1 MSAPADPPVRD
12 PKPARP
18 IATRA
23 RLYLVGAALIALV
36 AALGVFALGWSL
48 YAVQQRTDTLA
59 RQVSALAK
67 GQAVAA
73 RSGAAPTAA
82 SARLFKVEAGLIG
95 AALFVTDESGN
106 VEQST
111 LATAQASLPI
121 DKVSRESAAGTASGI
136 LRNASGV
143 RVLAVMAPIDATHRL
158 VAVQGLAEIRAAYAG
173 MLAIA
178 AVALAAA
185 ALVAYVAGGLLARR
199 LAAPLTRL
207 KGAAEEVAAG
217 GFGAQVAEEG
227 DAETTSLA
235 RSFNRMS
242 RRVAD
247 AYSAQEAFVGDVSH
261 EIRTPLTSIRGFAEA
276 MLDGTISDPSRQSHA
291 LQVIYDEA
299 GRIGEVTD
307 ALLTLSS
314 LDAGAV
320 ALAAEPV
327 DVVALADA
335 LRARFTRT
343 AETAGVALEIALVD
357 QPLADPSRLLQ
368 SLSALV
374 ANAIA
379 HTPSGGRVRV
389 SSHVEGV
396 LWQVRVEDSGPGI
409 PADKRRDVFGRFTRL
424 DSSRSADGGG
434 AGLGLAICKRL
445 IELMGGTI
453 DVQDSELG
461 GALFVV
467 RLPSGRA

>member
-1 MSAPADPPVRD
+1 LSAPSDPSVRE
-12 PKPARP
+12 PGPARP

-23 RLYLVGAALIALV
+23 RLYLVGAAFAALV
-36 AALGVFALGWSL
+36 VAFGVFAVGWSL
-48 YAVQQRTDTLA
+48 YVVQQRTDTLA

-67 GQAVAA
+67 GQAVATQSEA
-73 RSGAAPTAA
+73 TSTAA
-82 SARLFKVEAGLIG
+82 SARLFQVEAGLIG
-95 AALFVTDESGN
+95 AALFVTDESGR

-111 LATAQASLPI
+111 LSAPQSSLPI
-121 DKVSRESAAGTASGI
+121 EKLSRRSAVGTTSGI

-143 RVLAVMAPIDATHRL
+143 RVLVVMAPIDSTHRL

-173 MLAIA
+173 MLVVAAIA
-178 AVALAAA
+178 LAVAAV
-185 ALVAYVAGGLLARR
+185 VAYVAGGMLARR
-199 LAAPLTRL
+199 LSAPLTRL
-207 KGAAEEVAAG
+207 RDAAEQVAAG

-242 RRVAD
+242 TRVAD

-276 MLDGTISDPSRQSHA
+276 MLDGTVSDAAQQSHA
-291 LQVIYDEA
+291 LHVIYDEA

-327 DVVALADA
+327 DVDALADA
-335 LRARFTRT
+335 LRARFAHT
-343 AETAGVALEIALVD
+343 AETAGVALEFALAGE
-357 QPLADPSRLLQ
+357 PLADPSRVLQ

-379 HTPSGGRVRV
+379 HAPSGGRVRV
-389 SSHVEGV
+389 SSRAEGTR
-396 LWQVRVEDSGPGI
+396 WEGRVEDSGPGI
-409 PADKRRDVFGRFTRL
+409 PFERRQDVFGRFTRL
-424 DSSRSADGGG
+424 DSSRSAEGGG

-445 IELMGGTI
+445 VELMGGAI
-453 DVQDSELG
+453 DVEDSELG

-467 RLPSGRA
+467 RLPSAT